1 MLFFSFWGLF
11 QNLYNMYEMHSVEDT
26 PSVLPRIEL
35 EPDIEFNAES
45 VDSHP
50 GSCNIQCRV

>member
-1 MLFFSFWGLF
+1 
-11 QNLYNMYEMHSVEDT
+11 MYEMHSVEDT